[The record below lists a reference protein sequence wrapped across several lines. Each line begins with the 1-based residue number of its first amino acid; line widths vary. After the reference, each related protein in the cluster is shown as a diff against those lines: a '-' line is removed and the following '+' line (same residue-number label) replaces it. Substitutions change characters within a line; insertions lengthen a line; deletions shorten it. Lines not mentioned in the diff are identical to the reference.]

1 MNYETYQAV
10 LNCYNHPTNTVGKG
24 WDQDETLA
32 DTAFQFQIYD
42 DFYYSLF
49 HRYTEEANK

>member
-10 LNCYNHPTNTVGKG
+10 LECYNHPTNTIGKG
-24 WDQDETLA
+24 WNQDQTLA

-49 HRYTEEANK
+49 HHYAEAN